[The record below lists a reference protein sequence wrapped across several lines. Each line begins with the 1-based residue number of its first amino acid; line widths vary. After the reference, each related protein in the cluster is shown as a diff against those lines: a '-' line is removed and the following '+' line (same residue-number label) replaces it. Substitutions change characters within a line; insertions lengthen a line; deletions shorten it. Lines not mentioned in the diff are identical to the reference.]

1 MSDDDARRY
10 NQQAWDQQVE
20 DGNEW
25 TLPVSTEEIN
35 RAREGDWSVV
45 LTPNIPVPREW
56 FPPDMS
62 GVRIL
67 ALASGGGQQGPIF
80 SAVGADVT
88 VFDASEKQLERDQM
102 VAERDGFE
110 IDTVQGDMADLSAFP
125 DETFDLVFHP
135 VSNCFS
141 PVVLPVW
148 REVARVLA
156 PDGLLLAGFTNPVAL
171 LVDPDAAEEG
181 VTTLKYAMPFSEPDD
196 LSEEEKKRYTEK
208 NEPLV
213 YAHSLEDQ
221 IGGQLAA
228 GLSLTHMFEDYG
240 RDKKDAIDKHLPTH
254 IATRAIKID
263 LGPFPDEEE

>member
-1 MSDDDARRY
+1 MSDDEARRY
-10 NQQAWDQQVE
+10 NQQAWDHQVDE
-20 DGNEW
+20 ENEW
-25 TLPVSTEEIN
+25 TVPVSSEVIE
-35 RAREGDWSVV
+35 RARAGDWSVV
-45 LTPNIPVPREW
+45 LTPNLPVPRDW
-56 FPPDMS
+56 FPPDMD

-67 ALASGGGQQGPIF
+67 ALACGGGQQGPIF
-80 SAVGADVT
+80 AAAGADVT
-88 VFDASEKQLERDQM
+88 VLDASEKQLERDQF

-110 IDTVQGDMADLSAFP
+110 IDTVQGDMADLSAFA

-148 REVARVLA
+148 REAARVLG

-171 LVDPDAAEEG
+171 LVDPDAAEKG
-181 VTTLKYAMPFSEPDD
+181 VTTLKYTMPFAEPEH
-196 LSEEEKKRYTEK
+196 LSEEEKKRYTDE

-228 GLSLTHMFEDYG
+228 GLSLTHLFEDYG
-240 RDKKDAIDKHLPTH
+240 REKKEAIDKHLPTY
-254 IATRAIKID
+254 IATRALKLD
-263 LGPFPDEEE
+263 L